1 MNVDPKSFNNP
12 AYTGLAP
19 HKIDDLG
26 RAILTLTKEVCV
38 LADRLAVLETKLEEA
53 GVVDREM
60 LDTWEP
66 DEAAQARIDE
76 RMGAII
82 KAVLKEL
89 TGTQ

>member
-1 MNVDPKSFNNP
+1 MTADPKSFNNP
-12 AYTGLAP
+12 VYGGLPP

-53 GVVDREM
+53 GLADREV

-66 DEAAQARIDE
+66 DEATQARIDE

-82 KAVLKEL
+82 KSVLKEM
-89 TGTQ
+89 TGTS